1 MYDIFFI
8 SGFQHILQSLHS
20 LSCFDA
26 GQTLDVAPNQ
36 GWSLVI
42 TLELLGHEACAS
54 WSTIGALNRMTKLSG
69 LSDHPGIFEGFDR
82 LPPIIFNASS
92 VFIYPL

>member
-8 SGFQHILQSLHS
+8 SGFQHIRQVRHS

-26 GQTLDVAPNQ
+26 GQTFDVAPNQ

-69 LSDHPGIFEGFDR
+69 LACRCFLIQ
-82 LPPIIFNASS
+82 ASL
-92 VFIYPL
+92 VGNQ